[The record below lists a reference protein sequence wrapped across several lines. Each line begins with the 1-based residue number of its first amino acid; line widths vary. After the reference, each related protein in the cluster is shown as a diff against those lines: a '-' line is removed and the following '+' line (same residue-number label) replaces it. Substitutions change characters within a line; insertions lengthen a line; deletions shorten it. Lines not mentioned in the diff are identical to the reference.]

1 MAYGLPI
8 EGEGDSKC
16 LALLNT
22 VEEVVSRQ
30 LRGCKGGLS
39 TKKKGCEGR
48 KTPSLHLILLL
59 FDDDRIRV
67 LRLCFPP
74 CVVYALSDLELT
86 N

>member
-48 KTPSLHLILLL
+48 KTFRWTSYFTPILMLTELESCVCVFHL
-59 FDDDRIRV
+59 V
-67 LRLCFPP
+67 
-74 CVVYALSDLELT
+74 
-86 N
+86 